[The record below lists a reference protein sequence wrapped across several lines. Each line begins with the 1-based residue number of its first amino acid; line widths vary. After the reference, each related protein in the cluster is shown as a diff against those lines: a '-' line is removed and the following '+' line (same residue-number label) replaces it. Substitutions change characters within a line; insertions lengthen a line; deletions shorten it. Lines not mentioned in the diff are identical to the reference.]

1 MSLADAGHPSRGV
14 VRRTS
19 FTLSISVTMI
29 LTIVALILPRPVSI
43 AATPDSATLTPTSPT
58 AAWEGPFSGSE
69 ANRNDLFSLRID
81 VPPNYWDEHSG
92 GLEIDISWDNPANE
106 FDLYLQKPDGSVL
119 ARAATVDPFDRN
131 SAHISFP
138 APPSGDYVVRVF
150 YVAVST
156 ARPDGSAYAGT
167 VSIPGRSNVIFVDSN
182 PVEFAPATVVSAH
195 FLGAEPQL
203 SMERLVRGSDPDRVD
218 PDRLF
223 VDWPLTTRQQIGQIA
238 RSTDGGD
245 SFRMLFDPACAAR
258 SRPTC
263 QTGGGGDTDTAVS
276 SFDGDLFFSDQ
287 QGGSG
292 HEALAS
298 STNHGDSFPPTRQH
312 TITNPAVLMDR
323 QWLTTAYPGPDAIT
337 AGGRK
342 IEAFLTT
349 RVLGVG
355 MYIQGIDEDGAP
367 IHQPQPQLPSDAV
380 QGGPLRVDT
389 TGAAKGWLYQPYDD
403 GRSGSEEG
411 GFKIATAPGS
421 DYRDPAEWRLNTV
434 SRDNAVLFPWID
446 IDSAGNVYAVWVA
459 QDGDEYPVFYSSSP
473 IDDPRNHPATGR
485 PGTYW
490 TPQARV
496 SLPSVGSAV
505 FPAITAGDPGR
516 VAITYMGTED
526 YRGLSDNV
534 PLPYTARWHTYGAV
548 MTNALA
554 QDGPPVVSTGVV
566 SHRLA
571 HVGAICTDSREDAL
585 CEIDR
590 SLLDLMDIGHDQDGR
605 AAVVFMDN
613 HSSFARPE
621 GASSSGFPFVHF
633 AKQVSG
639 PSLSDEEPGVS
650 VGIPES
656 ARPDPVDDATWPDT
670 AAGRHLPTLD
680 LSEASLTL
688 EGGEL
693 VARMP
698 LVSASSALMRLDL
711 ASYNAVP
718 ATTPPAER
726 LQYVLRFSNRDDVFH
741 LSAEA
746 LADGSL
752 SFFGGELSSNDAL
765 DNGVDVFGVG
775 YHRDELPVTGHL
787 SGNTL
792 EIRAPAGA
800 FGLNGGDRLFSV
812 TGFSM
817 AGPSETTERNILHTM
832 RTIDATAP
840 YDVTLGEAAE
850 PSPTPTV
857 GVSPSPA
864 LNITLTPAESTG
876 SPGTSQ
882 VLEAR
887 VVDDEGRPVDGAQ
900 VSWSSVG
907 VGRVENNQTVTDA
920 NGLTTVVL
928 RSDDLGDQTVT
939 ASIDP
944 CEGTCVATAVRHWGP
959 AHCDVFGTA
968 GADLLTATDGA
979 EMICGFGGND
989 TVVAGGGNDTLI
1001 GGSGNDRLFGGA
1013 GRDLLKGG
1021 RGEDELRGGS
1031 GRDRLRG
1038 GNGADHVA
1046 GGRGRDRCADQRRD
1060 RVRSCERR
1068 F

>member
-1 MSLADAGHPSRGV
+1 M
-14 VRRTS
+14 RRTFVLVLTS
-19 FTLSISVTMI
+19 LVLSAALLPARSLVHAAEPSSGAVSPASPSISWVG
-29 LTIVALILPRPVSI
+29 PVQTGTNQLSVR
-43 AATPDSATLTPTSPT
+43 DDFL
-58 AAWEGPFSGSE
+58 
-69 ANRNDLFSLRID
+69 LD
-81 VPPNYWDEHSG
+81 VQVEPSYWDDHGG
-92 GLEIDISWDNPANE
+92 GLEIGIRWDDPTDDFSLIVWEGTQTTGQVSPVAESAQNATTE
-106 FDLYLQKPDGSVL
+106 ESVFIPE
-119 ARAATVDPFDRN
+119 AFGIYTVRASYKTVVE
-131 SAHISFP
+131 
-138 APPSGDYVVRVF
+138 SGYVGNAVF
-150 YVAVST
+150 FS
-156 ARPDGSAYAGT
+156 DSD
-167 VSIPGRSNVIFVDSN
+167 VIFDDSN
-182 PVEFAPATVVSAH
+182 PVRFAPATIASAH

-203 SMERLVRGSDPDRVD
+203 SMERLVPGSDPDRVD

-276 SFDGDLFFSDQ
+276 PFDGDLFFSDQ
-287 QGGSG
+287 QAGAG

-298 STNHGDSFPPTRQH
+298 STNHGDSFPSTRQH
-312 TITNPAVLMDR
+312 TITNPAILMDR
-323 QWLTTAYPGPDAIT
+323 QWLTTAYPGPDSLT
-337 AGGRK
+337 ADGRK
-342 IEAFLTT
+342 IEAFLMT
-349 RVLGVG
+349 RVLEVG
-355 MYIQGIDEDGAP
+355 IYLQGIDDNGAP
-367 IHQPQPQLPSDAV
+367 IAQPQPQLPGGSV
-380 QGGPLRVDT
+380 QSGPTRVDS
-389 TGAAKGWLYQPYDD
+389 TGRAKGWLYQPYDD
-403 GRSGSEEG
+403 GS
-411 GFKIATAPGS
+411 FKIATVHGS
-421 DYRDPAEWRLNTV
+421 NYRDPARWRLTTV
-434 SRDNAVLFPWID
+434 SPDDPVLFPWID
-446 IDSAGNVYAVWVA
+446 IDPDGNVYAAWVA
-459 QDGDEYPVFYSSSP
+459 KDGDEYAVFYSSSP
-473 IDDPRNHPATGR
+473 IADPRNDPATGR

-490 TPQARV
+490 KPKARV

-526 YRGLSDNV
+526 YRGLPDNL

-548 MTNALA
+548 ITNALA

-566 SHRLA
+566 SYRLA
-571 HVGAICTDSREDAL
+571 HVGPICTDQRETAA
-585 CEIDR
+585 CEVDR
-590 SLLDLMDIGHDQDGR
+590 SLLDLMDISHDQDGR

-613 HSSFARPE
+613 HSSFARPN
-621 GASSSGFPFVHF
+621 GASESGFPFVHF

-639 PSLSDEEPGVS
+639 PSLSDEVPELNVD
-650 VGIPES
+650 IPES

-670 AAGRHLPTLD
+670 AAGRHLPSLD

-688 EGGEL
+688 ESGEV

-718 ATTPPAER
+718 TTTPPAER

-752 SFFGGELSSNDAL
+752 SFFGGKLSSNDAL
-765 DNGVDVFGVG
+765 DNGVDVFGAG

-817 AGPSETTERNILHTM
+817 AGPSETAEKKIFHTM

-840 YDVTLGEAAE
+840 YDMTLGEAAE
-850 PSPTPTV
+850 PTPTPTV

-864 LNITLTPAESTG
+864 LNITLTPVESTG

-907 VGRVENNQTVTDA
+907 VGRVENDQTVTDA
-920 NGLTTVVL
+920 NGLTTAVL
-928 RSDDLGDQTVT
+928 RSDDLGDQKVT
-939 ASIDP
+939 ASLDA
-944 CEGTCVATAVRHWGP
+944 CNGTCVATAVRHWGP

-979 EMICGFGGND
+979 EVICGFGGND

-1001 GGSGNDRLFGGA
+1001 GGAGNDRLFGGG